1 MVVAV
6 SGTTV
11 TLRAST
17 GQLSAVLVTHLVD
30 AADFQVMDEP
40 RTVPVSPNSLLEGL
54 GPAERERVRRLEAH
68 LLQLDTGVMP
78 GESDP
83 LADERYQPSNT
94 VEQRIAAKV
103 IELAGTDLAVS
114 VRQLYRLRRAYQ
126 ADGAMGLVE
135 RRLRERLAGRDPLAG
150 ADERVLSALRDAM
163 SGQATGSTISRKTM
177 FIRVRSVLAAAH
189 GDAVP
194 VPSDRELYRWAA
206 LLDRAAAQPS
216 PARGSPRSAG
226 QR

>member
-1 MVVAV
+1 MVR
-6 SGTTV
+6 SRRTDG
-11 TLRAST
+11 ST
-17 GQLSAVLVTHLVD
+17 GCRRGRIWRGSSSWTTPSTPGQAGG
-30 AADFQVMDEP
+30 
-40 RTVPVSPNSLLEGL
+40 GL
-54 GPAERERVRRLEAH
+54 DPAQRDRLRRLENH
-68 LLQLDTGVMP
+68 ILQVDTGVLP
-78 GESDP
+78 GGEDSAIDDRYDP
-83 LADERYQPSNT
+83 GATTVNER
-94 VEQRIAAKV
+94 VKAKV
-103 IELAGTDLAVS
+103 AELAGTDLAVS
-114 VRQLYRLRRAYQ
+114 VRQFHRLRVAYRS
-126 ADGAMGLVE
+126 DGAMGLVE